1 MADVKA
7 FQEIVKKGDL
17 AAVRAALGED
27 PELLEATNEAG
38 QSAFVLAKYY
48 RQDAVA
54 GYLLSLNPR
63 LDIFSLSIA
72 GRTAETMKEIDRDA
86 ALLAAHSVDGWTPL
100 HLAAFFGH
108 AELANALLDRDAQVD
123 IRSSNAMQNTP
134 LHAASAGGQLA
145 LVELLLKRGA
155 NPNATQEG
163 GWTALHGAAQA
174 GQLGMVEALL
184 TSGAD
189 INLRA
194 GNQQTA
200 LDMALIKG
208 HQEVAS
214 ILEALGSG
222 GR

>member
-7 FQEIVKKGDL
+7 FQESVKKGDL
-17 AAVRAALGED
+17 AAVRAALAGN
-27 PELLEATNEAG
+27 PELLEATNETG
-38 QSAFVLAKYY
+38 QSAFVLSKYY

-54 GYLLSLNPR
+54 EYLLSLHPK
-63 LDIFSLSIA
+63 LDIFGLSIA
-72 GRTAETMKEIDRDA
+72 GRTAEAMEEIDRNP
-86 ALLAAHSVDGWTPL
+86 ALLASHSADGWTPL

-108 AELANALLDRDAQVD
+108 AELANALLDRNAPVD
-123 IRSSNAMQNTP
+123 IRSSNAMKNTP
-134 LHAASAGGQLA
+134 LHAATAGEQLA

-174 GQLGMVEALL
+174 GQREMVETLL
-184 TSGAD
+184 ANGAD
-189 INLRA
+189 VNLRA
-194 GNQQTA
+194 DNQQTA

-214 ILEALGSG
+214 ILEALASG
-222 GR
+222 AR